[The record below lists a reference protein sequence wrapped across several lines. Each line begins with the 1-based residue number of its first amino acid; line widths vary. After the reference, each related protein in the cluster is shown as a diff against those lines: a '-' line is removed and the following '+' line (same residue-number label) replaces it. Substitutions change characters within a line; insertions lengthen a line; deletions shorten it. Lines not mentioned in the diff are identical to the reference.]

1 MRWGHPPSHPH
12 LSFNSEGHWG
22 TTGDFTTSFLL
33 FSLFSTALWDL
44 ANSRSVHS
52 LMLFSHLF
60 FCLPGLLPPFT
71 VPCKTVL
78 AKPGERETPDVTQLT
93 KIKSGTYGQLCK
105 RQNLYK
111 LSLLMHTQPGFRS
124 RDPRFTWFVKNALFT
139 SAQKGTGRVKIHA
152 MHTSCAT
159 RKSSRTKE
167 STLHDTRH
175 NV

>member
-1 MRWGHPPSHPH
+1 M
-12 LSFNSEGHWG
+12 G
-22 TTGDFTTSFLL
+22 TTHIFTTSFLL

-139 SAQKGTGRVKIHA
+139 SAQKGTGRVRIHA
-152 MHTSCAT
+152 VHTSCAT